1 MRDSVTV
8 GIIVSALSFIATNTY
23 ATFKTTLEHSEKS
36 TIVVEAKPKELHM
49 QCREVWNGD
58 GR

>member
-23 ATFKTTLEHSEKS
+23 TTFKTALGHSEKPA
-36 TIVVEAKPKELHM
+36 IVMKATPKELHM